1 MQREYKYKRR
11 QLSSDEVISVASA
24 EVGNRPPHAP
34 EVEESVIGAM
44 MVESECVY
52 PAMEALSEKSFFDP
66 KLRLVFRAIAKLFN
80 GRAAVDIT
88 TVAERLRED
97 GVLEEVGGA
106 ARLASLTASVGSAA
120 NVEYY
125 IRILQQKTI
134 QRDLIEAGYGILKK
148 AFDETYDVDKLI
160 QESQDSVFR
169 AVQGNMRSSYVSFAE
184 SLNKALERIQFSQ
197 QSTGL
202 TGIPSGFP
210 SLDAI
215 TMGWQNGNLIVIG
228 ARPGHGK
235 TAIALNMARC
245 AAVENNIPTAFFS
258 MEMTDVELADRLIA
272 TETGLESGKRKGRV
286 KMKDEEWEMLEA
298 GLARAA
304 RAPLYIDETPGLT
317 ISEFSSKIKRMHQEQ
332 GIRIAFVDYIQLM
345 HGNPA
350 FAQYRALEIGE
361 ISRQLKETA
370 KELRIPIIVL
380 AQLNRNLTTRLG
392 SVNGRPM
399 LSDLKDSGSIELHST
414 EIWSSSRRIM
424 KHFMNSRRGHLPR
437 RIRAPYL
444 PAIGTEYRVLL
455 AVMTLSRPLTT
466 GIPLNTNDNG
476 TKLNITLSRL
486 VCVDIAA
493 HSTGADCAA
502 GFQAFSL
509 VYTPNVPSLHHR
521 SGYRFALVSLC

>member
-1 MQREYKYKRR
+1 MPREYKTKKKTEF
-11 QLSSDEVISVASA
+11 DAIASA
-24 EVGNRPPHAP
+24 SSEIGNKPPQAP
-34 EVEESVIGAM
+34 EIEESVIGALM
-44 MVESECVY
+44 IEEGCVY
-52 PAMEALSEKSFFDP
+52 KAIEVLSEKSFYDP
-66 KLRLVFRAIAKLFN
+66 KLRLIYRAIVKLFTS
-80 GRAAVDIT
+80 RTPVDLA
-88 TVAERLRED
+88 TVSERLRED
-97 GVLEEVGGA
+97 GVLEEAGGPTK
-106 ARLASLTASVGSAA
+106 LASLTASIGSAA
-120 NVEYY
+120 NFEYY
-125 IRILQQKTI
+125 VRILQQKTI
-134 QRDLIEAGYGILKK
+134 QRDLIVAVYDMLKK
-148 AFDETYDVDKLI
+148 AFDETYDVDNLI

-286 KMKDEEWEMLEA
+286 KMKDKEWAQLEA
-298 GLARAA
+298 GLTRAA

-317 ISEFSSKIKRMHQEQ
+317 ISEFSSKIKRMHKEQ
-332 GIRIAFVDYIQLM
+332 HIRIAFVDYIQLM

-350 FAQYRALEIGE
+350 YAQYRALEIGE

-399 LSDLKDSGSIELHST
+399 LSDLKDSGSIEQDADIVLFINQPSKLGLT
-414 EIWSSSRRIM
+414 E
-424 KHFMNSRRGHLPR
+424 LPDNFAELS
-437 RIRAPYL
+437 IAKNRA
-444 PAIGTEYRVLL
+444 GE
-455 AVMTLSRPLTT
+455 T
-466 GIPLNTNDNG
+466 GIINLTFNGDLVKFTENSETLYELAERASSAPKSNTIPSSDWNRV
-476 TKLNITLSRL
+476 S
-486 VCVDIAA
+486 
-493 HSTGADCAA
+493 GAVGSYDP
-502 GFQAFSL
+502 FSSFENR
-509 VYTPNVPSLHHR
+509 YPAE
-521 SGYRFALVSLC
+521 F